1 MRSCI
6 LFLVLLAFAFSCK
19 TPTQSPV
26 LRQVKNVKLKGIDA
40 DKAYLHADL
49 LFYNPNDVKI
59 TLRKVDIG
67 VRLEEKNIGKVQY
80 NLRTK
85 IQPNSE
91 FTVPVDATLNL
102 DEFDF
107 LNNLLALFGGKRYPI
122 RYRGF
127 IKVTVKGLPIKIPI
141 NHEDEVRLR

>member
-6 LFLVLLAFAFSCK
+6 LFLVLLAFVFSCK
-19 TPTQSPV
+19 TPNQSPV
-26 LRQVKNVKLKGIDA
+26 LRQVKNVKLKGIDE

-67 VRLEEKNIGKVQY
+67 VTLEEKNIGKVQY

-127 IKVTVKGLPIKIPI
+127 IKVTVKSLPIKIPI